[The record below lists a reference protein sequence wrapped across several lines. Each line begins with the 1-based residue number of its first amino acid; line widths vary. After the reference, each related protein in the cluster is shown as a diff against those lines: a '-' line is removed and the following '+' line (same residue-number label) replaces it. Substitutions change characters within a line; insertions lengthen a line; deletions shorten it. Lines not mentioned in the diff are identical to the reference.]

1 MNLNKDNGKHIP
13 AIILVFS
20 SWIIAL
26 AWRPPF
32 LCAEVPAVRKANIL
46 GLSAVFRS

>member
-20 SWIIAL
+20 SWLIAL
-26 AWRPPF
+26 ACRPPF

-46 GLSAVFRS
+46 GLLAVFRS